1 MRGAT
6 TAPRLVAGRYELG
19 SPIGAGGMASVYLA
33 RDVRLDRP
41 VAVKLLASS
50 FAADP
55 RAVER
60 FRREARAAAGLG
72 HPNVVAVYDWGRD
85 GEAYYLVMEYVD
97 GENLRQ
103 LLDRRGPLPEDE
115 ALGIAAAVAEALE
128 AAHARGIVHRDVKP
142 HNVMIDGRGRV
153 KVGDF
158 GIAQASDAA
167 TLTTTRSSVL
177 GSAYYLSPEQ
187 ARGQHVDARSD
198 LYSLGVLLYELLAGR
213 PPFVGDSPVAV
224 AVQHLGA
231 APAPLRSL
239 RPDVSAA
246 TEDVVARA
254 MAKDPTAR
262 FPTAGAM
269 RGAIERA
276 RAGRGDATVPLPSSA
291 TAPMPTVGAA
301 DVAPRAAPAG
311 LGSRWPLLA
320 AAGLVLLLGLAAL
333 QARPNAGPAAT
344 VAPRPTP
351 SVAAPS
357 APPPPS
363 ATALPPTPT
372 ALPPTASPTAPPPT
386 AVPTEPPQAAPPAA
400 RPPAPPPAR
409 GPPAKRPPGREKHG
423 HD

>member
-1 MRGAT
+1 
-6 TAPRLVAGRYELG
+6 VAGRYELG
-19 SPIGAGGMASVYLA
+19 RPIGVGGMASVYLA
-33 RDVRLDRP
+33 RDLRLDRP
-41 VAVKLLASS
+41 VAVKLLGPS

-55 RAVER
+55 RAVDR
-60 FRREARAAAGLG
+60 FRREARAAASLG
-72 HPNVVAVYDWGRD
+72 HPNVVAVYDWGQDD
-85 GEAYYLVMEYVD
+85 GSYYLVMEYVE

-128 AAHARGIVHRDVKP
+128 VAHARGIVHRDVKP
-142 HNVMIDGRGRV
+142 HNVMIDAHGRV

-158 GIAQASDAA
+158 GIAQESDAA

-187 ARGQHVDARSD
+187 ARGQRVDARSD

-224 AVQHLGA
+224 AVQHLDA
-231 APAPLRSL
+231 APAPLRGL
-239 RPDVSAA
+239 RPDVSTA
-246 TEDVVARA
+246 TEAIVARA
-254 MAKDPTAR
+254 MAKDPEAR

-269 RGAIERA
+269 RAAIEQA
-276 RAGRGDATVPLPSSA
+276 RAGRGSDTVLLPASA
-291 TAPMPTVGAA
+291 TAPMPTAPAA
-301 DVAPRAAPAG
+301 RIAPPAAPAEPD
-311 LGSRWPLLA
+311 SRWPLLA
-320 AAGLVLLLGLAAL
+320 AVGLVLLLGFAAL
-333 QARPNAGPAAT
+333 QARSNAGPAAT
-344 VAPRPTP
+344 VAPRATP

-357 APPPPS
+357 ATPPPS
-363 ATALPPTPT
+363 PTALPPTPT
-372 ALPPTASPTAPPPT
+372 APPPTAAPTEPPT

-400 RPPAPPPAR
+400 QPPAAPPPAPAK